1 VAGGEWPLRNS
12 GTAWGILYGGDIV
25 RLGDPPIRELSGRDA
40 SRMCELL
47 VGLPAVKMLGVDED
61 ADGVVV
67 IPRAQG

>member
-1 VAGGEWPLRNS
+1 
-12 GTAWGILYGGDIV
+12 
-25 RLGDPPIRELSGRDA
+25 
-40 SRMCELL
+40 MCELL